1 MSHQTSR
8 KLKNS
13 KLSEVVAYDGGFT
26 AQGSN
31 VESLLN
37 STSVHKDVSQ
47 VSVTSGSA
55 EINSGAMTVPGN
67 SIIKSCTVIA
77 LEDLDVVNGVAAVNV
92 GVSFGTG
99 SAGSIALTGTLDAD
113 SFDAA
118 TTIISKSFSNST
130 NADMDRGSQAQ
141 LAFRTDQVGTYLDD
155 SSSTYDVYGQVK
167 ASAGGFSAGRVQF
180 LTEYINLDSGSI
192 G

>member
-31 VESLLN
+31 IESLLN

-55 EINSGAMTVPGN
+55 NINSGAMTVPGN

-92 GVSFGTG
+92 GVSFRNIVVCQLVPSETHSILSPIVPLPNVTADLLVI
-99 SAGSIALTGTLDAD
+99 SAEATVEALPL
-113 SFDAA
+113 SN
-118 TTIISKSFSNST
+118 TTPCN
-130 NADMDRGSQAQ
+130 
-141 LAFRTDQVGTYLDD
+141 L
-155 SSSTYDVYGQVK
+155 SSSP
-167 ASAGGFSAGRVQF
+167 
-180 LTEYINLDSGSI
+180 TEQEMM
-192 G
+192 

>member
-31 VESLLN
+31 IESLLN

-55 EINSGAMTVPGN
+55 NINSGPSAPG
-67 SIIKSCTVIA
+67 
-77 LEDLDVVNGVAAVNV
+77 AAEKIEV
-92 GVSFGTG
+92 
-99 SAGSIALTGTLDAD
+99 
-113 SFDAA
+113 
-118 TTIISKSFSNST
+118 FS
-130 NADMDRGSQAQ
+130 
-141 LAFRTDQVGTYLDD
+141 L
-155 SSSTYDVYGQVK
+155 
-167 ASAGGFSAGRVQF
+167 
-180 LTEYINLDSGSI
+180 
-192 G
+192 

>member
-31 VESLLN
+31 IESLLN

-55 EINSGAMTVPGN
+55 NINS
-67 SIIKSCTVIA
+67 
-77 LEDLDVVNGVAAVNV
+77 VAAVDV

-113 SFDAA
+113 SFDAG
-118 TTIISKSFSNST
+118 TTVVSKSFSNST

-141 LAFRTDQVGTYLDD
+141 LAFRTDAVGTYLDD

-180 LTEYINLDSGSI
+180 FTEYINLDSGSI

>member
-55 EINSGAMTVPGN
+55 NINSGAMTVPGN

-77 LEDLDVVNGVAAVNV
+77 LEDLDEDYVHTREGVRV
-92 GVSFGTG
+92 TPDQLRELLP
-99 SAGSIALTGTLDAD
+99 ILKELLD
-113 SFDAA
+113 
-118 TTIISKSFSNST
+118 TIDNIEEEEERNK
-130 NADMDRGSQAQ
+130 
-141 LAFRTDQVGTYLDD
+141 
-155 SSSTYDVYGQVK
+155 
-167 ASAGGFSAGRVQF
+167 
-180 LTEYINLDSGSI
+180 
-192 G
+192 